1 MTANLWH
8 DWPRQRRLL
17 SRLEAFAAMVQR
29 ERVDVLLLQEV
40 SRTPDL
46 HVDAWLGQQLGMAY
60 VYARANGDEA
70 ALGFEEGL
78 AVFSRF
84 ALTAPRLRQ
93 LQPEPLPFVR
103 RLALGV
109 TVRTSWGEIP
119 AFSVHLALARRQNA
133 AQLDDLRRWIGDA
146 PAIIGGDFN
155 AHETTPQ
162 IQGASRQWADLFRH
176 LHPHAAAP
184 THYGPWGRWRRRLDY
199 LFWQPGC
206 ASWQVIDAR
215 RLQPPAA
222 PHSDH
227 HAVLARLRCGA

>member
-162 IQGASRQWADLFRH
+162 IQGASRQ
-176 LHPHAAAP
+176 
-184 THYGPWGRWRRRLDY
+184 
-199 LFWQPGC
+199 
-206 ASWQVIDAR
+206 
-215 RLQPPAA
+215 
-222 PHSDH
+222 
-227 HAVLARLRCGA
+227 